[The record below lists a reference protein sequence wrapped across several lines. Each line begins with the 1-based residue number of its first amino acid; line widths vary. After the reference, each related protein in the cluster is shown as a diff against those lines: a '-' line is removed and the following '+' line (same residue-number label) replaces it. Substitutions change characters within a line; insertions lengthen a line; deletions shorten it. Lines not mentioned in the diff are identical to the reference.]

1 VRTFSRSPP
10 PSEVIAMSRFLAPLS
25 FTIAAAWVLVVFVL
39 AHNNA

>member
-1 VRTFSRSPP
+1 MRISPRSPL